1 MRMAAQ
7 NVLAGDERVLV
18 EIIEEVKEQNSR
30 TDSYNKL
37 SSQIRELTRDVEDEK
52 KSLQASIDTKIKQSS
67 AAICA
72 GFDKSIDEERAK
84 LRDIQ
89 SDRERAKDAEVK
101 ERISAE
107 TAHLRHENEK
117 LKSRIRESFKTNGVP
132 GYCNNAL
139 FMMMFRT
146 TGVLQYLLYFLLL
159 TVFYAVIPT
168 VAFLVF
174 KLQTLYI
181 IIYYFVCI
189 LIQSFVGKVIYKKT
203 IMQHFA
209 TLDAAARMQSDIKD
223 NNRRI
228 KRISKRI
235 RKDKSEEMYG
245 LEEFDSRM
253 KEVRDNI
260 KDIES
265 QKKAALQ
272 EFEQTVKPNI
282 IAELETVD
290 KDKRDAMENRLFD
303 MNERR
308 KSLDEQI
315 KQKRLYIS
323 SNYEAYLGK
332 EVFDIDKLLKLL
344 QIIRSG
350 QADTIAKALAV
361 YESKNQ
367 N

>member
-1 MRMAAQ
+1 
-7 NVLAGDERVLV
+7 
-18 EIIEEVKEQNSR
+18 
-30 TDSYNKL
+30 
-37 SSQIRELTRDVEDEK
+37 
-52 KSLQASIDTKIKQSS
+52 
-67 AAICA
+67 
-72 GFDKSIDEERAK
+72 
-84 LRDIQ
+84 
-89 SDRERAKDAEVK
+89 
-101 ERISAE
+101 
-107 TAHLRHENEK
+107 
-117 LKSRIRESFKTNGVP
+117 
-132 GYCNNAL
+132 
-139 FMMMFRT
+139 
-146 TGVLQYLLYFLLL
+146 
-159 TVFYAVIPT
+159 
-168 VAFLVF
+168 
-174 KLQTLYI
+174 
-181 IIYYFVCI
+181 
-189 LIQSFVGKVIYKKT
+189 
-203 IMQHFA
+203 
-209 TLDAAARMQSDIKD
+209 
-223 NNRRI
+223 
-228 KRISKRI
+228 
-235 RKDKSEEMYG
+235 MYG

-332 EVFDIDKLLKLL
+332 EVFDIGKLLKLL

>member
-89 SDRERAKDAEVK
+89 SDRERAKDAGVK

-223 NNRRI
+223 NNRR
-228 KRISKRI
+228 
-235 RKDKSEEMYG
+235 
-245 LEEFDSRM
+245 M